1 MLHIIYIKILSY
13 LIGIIDYKNKKK
25 VINFF
30 KKKFLE
36 RKINLI
42 DIGAHKGETI
52 KIFQKNF
59 NIDKIL
65 SFEANTKI
73 FEVLNNELINEKLTN
88 VILINSGI
96 GDEHV
101 QKKLKV
107 FHETSSSTFN
117 QINQSTKYYQRKKKY
132 LSFLSKNKNEEF
144 EEIITQIH
152 PLSSFKEFKMLNR
165 VDILKIDTEGYEL
178 KVLKGIEKEDIKK
191 IRFIYFEHHYDLM
204 IKKNYKYSEIKNFLN
219 QNSFYLKL
227 KLKMNFRKT
236 FEYIYEKVE

>member
-13 LIGIIDYKNKKK
+13 LIEVIDYKNKKK

-30 KKKFLE
+30 KEKFLE
-36 RKINLI
+36 NKINLI

-52 KIFQKNF
+52 KVFLKNF
-59 NIDKIL
+59 NIDRIL

-73 FEVLNNELINEKLTN
+73 FEALNNKLINEKLTN
-88 VILINSGI
+88 VTLINSGI
-96 GDEHV
+96 GDQNEK
-101 QKKLKV
+101 KKLKV

-117 QINQSTKYYQRKKKY
+117 QINQNTKYYQRKKKY
-132 LSFLSKNKNEEF
+132 LSFLSKNKNEEY
-144 EEIITQIH
+144 EEITVQVN
-152 PLSSFKEFKMLNR
+152 PLSYFEEFKMLDR

-178 KVLKGIEKEDIKK
+178 KVLKEIKKEDIEK

-204 IKKNYKYSEIKNFLN
+204 IKKNYKYFEIKNFLN
-219 QNSFYLKL
+219 QNNFHLKL

>member
-13 LIGIIDYKNKKK
+13 LIGIIDYQNKKK
-25 VINFF
+25 VIKFF
-30 KKKFLE
+30 KNKFFE

-42 DIGAHKGETI
+42 DVGAHKGETI
-52 KIFQKNF
+52 KVFLKNF
-59 NIDKIL
+59 TIDRIL

-73 FEVLNNELINEKLTN
+73 FEALNNKLINEKLTN
-88 VILINSGI
+88 VTLINSGI

-107 FHETSSSTFN
+107 FNETSSSTFN
-117 QINQSTKYYQRKKKY
+117 QINQNTKYYQRKKKI
-132 LSFLSKNKNEEF
+132 LSFLSKKKNEEF
-144 EEIITQIH
+144 KEINTQIH
-152 PLSSFKEFKMLNR
+152 PLSSFEEFKMLDR

-178 KVLKGIEKEDIKK
+178 KVLKGIKKEDIEK

-204 IKKNYKYSEIKNFLN
+204 IKKDYKYSEIKNFLN
-219 QNSFYLKL
+219 QNSFHLKL

-236 FEYIYEKVE
+236 FEYIYEKAE